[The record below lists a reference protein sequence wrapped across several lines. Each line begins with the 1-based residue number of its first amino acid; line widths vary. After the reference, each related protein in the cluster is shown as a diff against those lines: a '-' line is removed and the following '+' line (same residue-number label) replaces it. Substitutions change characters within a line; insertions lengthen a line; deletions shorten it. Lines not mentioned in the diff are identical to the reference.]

1 MTSSAISVASEQQRA
16 RRYHVAAGHEREL
29 RARHLVERRAADLPR
44 RLDDEVDAVDV
55 RLGEAPAA
63 RVAREAPAQ
72 LEPMVLDEGAG
83 LARLAEAVL
92 LERGEDEGREGVVEL
107 RHLHVPG
114 PHARHAPE
122 VARRIRARR
131 LEER

>member
-1 MTSSAISVASEQQRA
+1 MLGVTAEQQRA

-55 RLGEAPAA
+55 RLGEAPPA
-63 RVAREAPAQ
+63 RVAWEPPAH
-72 LEPMVLDEGAG
+72 LEPVILDEGAR

-92 LERGEDEGREGVVEL
+92 LEGDEDQRRDGVVEL
-107 RHLHVPG
+107 RHRHVL
-114 PHARHAPE
+114 RT
-122 VARRIRARR
+122 
-131 LEER
+131 